1 MRRCYCRS
9 DQIGTPQLLTGD
21 AGDVVWEASYKV
33 RGEAWD
39 VIAWMSKPT
48 ATVPKNPLQFHA
60 Q

>member
-1 MRRCYCRS
+1 M
-9 DQIGTPQLLTGD
+9 LTGD